1 MTKSN
6 GTKGSSN
13 LPAKTGGQLADHTA
27 QKLNLIGQ
35 GVDAV
40 ADVSK
45 NISNAYVAKQAHESI
60 KSQSQVNIRDIEESN
75 KTTRLESEHNLKT
88 HQANVHEN
96 ISKINQE
103 AQQNKYEHKQKI
115 KGLDNEKYKIK
126 KEHEKR
132 MLEIQNQ
139 NQNQNQKQSSIKLLE
154 EDYRLLRIQLSSDSL
169 TEGQKSELLKEM
181 KDIREKIVS
190 LYK

>member
-13 LPAKTGGQLADHTA
+13 LPAKTGGQLADHSV

-35 GVDAV
+35 GVDAI

-60 KSQSQVNIRDIEESN
+60 KRQSKTQIKDIEETN
-75 KTTRLESEHNLKT
+75 KTTRLESEHNLKK
-88 HQANVHEN
+88 HQANVDEN

-103 AQQNKYEHKQKI
+103 AQQNKYEYKQKI
-115 KGLDNEKYKIK
+115 KALDNEKYKIK
-126 KEHEKR
+126 KEHEER

-139 NQNQNQKQSSIKLLE
+139 NQKQLSIKFLE
-154 EDYRLLRIQLSSDSL
+154 EDYRLLRVQLLSDSL
-169 TEGQKSELLKEM
+169 TEEQKSALLKEIS
-181 KDIREKIVS
+181 DIREKIVS
-190 LYK
+190 LHK

>member
-35 GVDAV
+35 GVDAI

-60 KSQSQVNIRDIEESN
+60 KRQSKTQIKDIEETN
-75 KTTRLESEHNLKT
+75 KTTRLESEHNLKK

-103 AQQNKYEHKQKI
+103 AQQNKYEYKQKI
-115 KGLDNEKYKIK
+115 KALDNEKYKIK
-126 KEHEKR
+126 KEHEERMEER

-139 NQNQNQKQSSIKLLE
+139 NQKQLSIKFLE
-154 EDYRLLRIQLSSDSL
+154 EDYRLLRVQLLSDSL
-169 TEGQKSELLKEM
+169 TEEQKSALLKEIS
-181 KDIREKIVS
+181 DIREKIVS
-190 LYK
+190 LHK